1 MFFSVIVGM
10 VLKVGLLYACC
21 LDITA
26 LYYHKR
32 AQNADIGRRWAY
44 EFVHPFATEM
54 AGET

>member
-32 AQNADIGRRWAY
+32 AQNADIGRRWVY